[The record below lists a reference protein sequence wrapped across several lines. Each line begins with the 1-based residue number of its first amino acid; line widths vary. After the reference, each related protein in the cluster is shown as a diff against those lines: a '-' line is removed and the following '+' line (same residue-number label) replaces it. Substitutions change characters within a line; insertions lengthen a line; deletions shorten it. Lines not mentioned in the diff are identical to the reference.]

1 MLWVQGPGGGSAVLT
16 LLLELAV
23 TPALSQCLLYH
34 SPNVQD
40 RGEMASGGADTEEI
54 PCRQLQT
61 GRSKQSLPIPNAA
74 LFTGC
79 CSLSSPTRDEA
90 KTKS

>member
-79 CSLSSPTRDEA
+79 CSLSTRDEA